1 MIEVIIKNK
10 YNKVVDI
17 VEVCKWNEAFEYAD
31 EFLDWPSLLVKDY
44 EVIIRK
50 I

>member
-10 YNKVVDI
+10 HNKVIDI
-17 VEVCKWNEAFEYAD
+17 VEVYKWLDAFEYVD
-31 EFLDWPSLLVKDY
+31 EFFDWPSLQVKDY

-50 I
+50 L

>member
-10 YNKVVDI
+10 HNKVVDM
-17 VEVCKWNEAFEYAD
+17 VEVSKWNEAFEYAD
-31 EFLDWPSLLVKDY
+31 EFLDRPTLSVEEY
-44 EVIIRK
+44 EVIIKK